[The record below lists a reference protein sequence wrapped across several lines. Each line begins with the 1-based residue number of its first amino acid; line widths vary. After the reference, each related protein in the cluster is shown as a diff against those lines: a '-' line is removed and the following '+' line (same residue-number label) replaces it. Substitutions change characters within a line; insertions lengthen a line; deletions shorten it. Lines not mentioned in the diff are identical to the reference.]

1 MHYLGPEEI
10 KIKALLQVEEWF
22 LLPACRSPCEEAL
35 SNSLFSALCCVECW
49 CSSWWPKHRRG
60 LIHPVLFHSQNW
72 SCVILQNC
80 SSLNSSTMI
89 FLLFWLLPAFSFF
102 YELWGFFVLGFFYL
116 RCTHPSYSSSTLF
129 TTSDFVGGLPN
140 PGSQVSIL
148 VT

>member
-1 MHYLGPEEI
+1 MYHLGPEEI
-10 KIKALLQVEEWF
+10 EIGALLQVEDWF
-22 LLPACRSPCEEAL
+22 LLPACRSPCKEEL
-35 SNSLFSALCCVECW
+35 SNSLCSALCCIECW

-80 SSLNSSTMI
+80 SLLNSSTMI

-116 RCTHPSYSSSTLF
+116 RCTHSSYSSSTLF